1 MKSIRHMGVL
11 LVLIGMS
18 VFITSNAVA
27 SGFGSCKLTGTWL
40 GCKAVPDQAVTELEL
55 NGNCEGNL
63 RTDLVVTIVAHDFFK
78 RNLSIFAQH
87 DSRFVQEN
95 YQGDAKQS
103 GYKPQWDYTLYAVPN
118 GHEANDLCSVT
129 NGKFHFNRKKCKIWF
144 EELVSRGTGFPEC
157 NNTDS
162 TPFKGHL
169 NKLEVN
175 D

>member
-27 SGFGSCKLTGTWL
+27 SGYGSCKLTGTWL
-40 GCKAVPDQAVTELEL
+40 GCKASPNEGVTELE
-55 NGNCEGNL
+55 NGNCEGDFETN
-63 RTDLVVTIVAHDFFK
+63 LVVTIVAHDFFK
-78 RNLSIFAQH
+78 RNLSILAQH
-87 DSRFVQEN
+87 DSPFVNEN
-95 YQGDAKQS
+95 YQGDAKQH
-103 GYKPQWDYTLYAVPN
+103 GWKPQWDYTLYALPN
-118 GHEANDLCSVT
+118 GQEAGELCSVT

-144 EELVSRGTGFPEC
+144 EETVRGGFNFDACSGAFSE
-157 NNTDS
+157 D
-162 TPFKGHL
+162 FKGHL